1 MDEGGEI
8 MDIMKKLPN
17 INKHIDENK
26 PYIKPGENAH
36 LGLSVPEIVF
46 KYGNIRTKAKS
57 LPNVGKYMF
66 GSIKQMK
73 KSYSEL
79 YNQPQNPSIRILDND
94 FYDLKSLAFEMGIGD
109 IGFTEVDESYIF
121 SDKKILYKNA
131 IVISMEMNPEIIKT
145 VPSKQAEK
153 EIFRTYYE
161 LNVAVNKIKDFLN
174 DRGYRGEAGP
184 ALGGEVNYPL
194 LAQKSGMG
202 VVGKH
207 GMLITPKF
215 GPTIRLAAIY
225 TDIENLPMKESN
237 EHMWVNEFCHK
248 CNRCVNKC
256 PGNAIYKETKVFED
270 GSKECIDFKKC
281 AVPFSID
288 HGCTVCIKECV
299 FFKGDYYKIK
309 KNFVEDKHGK

>member
-26 PYIKPGENAH
+26 PYIKSGENAH

-94 FYDLKSLAFEMGIGD
+94 LYDLKSLAFEMGIGD

-121 SDKKILYKNA
+121 SDKK
-131 IVISMEMNPEIIKT
+131 
-145 VPSKQAEK
+145 
-153 EIFRTYYE
+153 
-161 LNVAVNKIKDFLN
+161 
-174 DRGYRGEAGP
+174 
-184 ALGGEVNYPL
+184 
-194 LAQKSGMG
+194 
-202 VVGKH
+202 
-207 GMLITPKF
+207 
-215 GPTIRLAAIY
+215 
-225 TDIENLPMKESN
+225 
-237 EHMWVNEFCHK
+237 
-248 CNRCVNKC
+248 
-256 PGNAIYKETKVFED
+256 
-270 GSKECIDFKKC
+270 
-281 AVPFSID
+281 
-288 HGCTVCIKECV
+288 
-299 FFKGDYYKIK
+299 
-309 KNFVEDKHGK
+309 NFV